1 MNQEAAEA
9 VEALARDR
17 FEEKGYILLRI
28 GKAPKRA
35 ILFRTDAPFKKIQ
48 EFLISPDGSKEKIE
62 LLGDGQQL
70 IVDGIHPDTGK
81 PYAWFGGKP
90 TETKREDLPYIHE
103 AEARQLAEDAVELLC
118 REHGYQRAAANRAK
132 ANGAD
137 HGSGPE
143 DWAALI
149 GSILAGNALHDSL
162 RDLGGKLVK
171 SGMNKGAAVNLLRA
185 EMDNSTAERDARW
198 QERRDD
204 IPRLVDGAE
213 EPETAQL
220 RYTDITRDPIPPR
233 EWAVPDRIPA
243 RNLSGEGAVG
253 KSILLLQL
261 CDVLIDKRMTA
272 RPDLTMSRRGGQ

>member
-90 TETKREDLPYIHE
+90 TETKREDDLRRYADNLERILG
-103 AEARQLAEDAVELLC
+103 AGL
-118 REHGYQRAAANRAK
+118 RAAPRASK
-132 ANGAD
+132 
-137 HGSGPE
+137 
-143 DWAALI
+143 
-149 GSILAGNALHDSL
+149 
-162 RDLGGKLVK
+162 
-171 SGMNKGAAVNLLRA
+171 
-185 EMDNSTAERDARW
+185 
-198 QERRDD
+198 
-204 IPRLVDGAE
+204 
-213 EPETAQL
+213 
-220 RYTDITRDPIPPR
+220 
-233 EWAVPDRIPA
+233 PA
-243 RNLSGEGAVG
+243 CR
-253 KSILLLQL
+253 
-261 CDVLIDKRMTA
+261 
-272 RPDLTMSRRGGQ
+272 